1 MIMEIKGKIIVV
13 LPERG
18 GVSQAGKEWMTQEY
32 VLETEDR
39 YPRKMSFSVFGA
51 ERIAQFNIQLG
62 EVLTVKFEID
72 CKEYN
77 GRWYNSIT
85 AWKVERE
92 NQQPV
97 AAEAPAVPPPS
108 SDIFNQ
114 QQNDVP
120 KNDDLP
126 F

>member
-1 MIMEIKGKIIVV
+1 MEIKGKIIVV

-32 VLETEDR
+32 VLETQDR
-39 YPRKMSFSVFGA
+39 YPRKIMFSVFGRD
-51 ERIAQFNIQLG
+51 RIEQFDIHLG
-62 EVLTVKFEID
+62 EVITVKFDID
-72 CKEYN
+72 SKEYN

-85 AWKVERE
+85 AYKVERE

-97 AAEAPAVPPPS
+97 ATEAPAVPPPS

-114 QQNDVP
+114 QQNEGR
-120 KNDDLP
+120 KYLP
-126 F
+126 FGFC

>member
-62 EVLTVKFEID
+62 EKLTVMFDID

-92 NQQPV
+92 EMPAETAAPV
-97 AAEAPAVPPPS
+97 VPPPS

-114 QQNDVP
+114 QQNDEP

>member
-1 MIMEIKGKIIVV
+1 MEIKGKIIAV

-51 ERIAQFNIQLG
+51 DRIAQFNIQLG
-62 EVLTVKFEID
+62 EKLTVMFDID

-92 NQQPV
+92 QQPV
-97 AAEAPAVPPPS
+97 ATAAPAVPPPS
-108 SDIFNQ
+108 SEIFNQ
-114 QQNDVP
+114 QQNDDP
-120 KNDDLP
+120 KKDDLP

>member
-1 MIMEIKGKIIVV
+1 MEIKGKIIVV
-13 LPERG
+13 LPERS

-32 VLETEDR
+32 VLETQDR
-39 YPRKMSFSVFGA
+39 YPRKMMFSVFGRD
-51 ERIAQFNIQLG
+51 RIEQFDIHLG
-62 EVLTVKFEID
+62 EVITVKFDID
-72 CKEYN
+72 SKEYN

-85 AWKVERE
+85 AWQVERE

-97 AAEAPAVPPPS
+97 ATEAPAVPPPS

-114 QQNDVP
+114 QQNDEP

>member
-1 MIMEIKGKIIVV
+1 MEIKGKIIVV
-13 LPERG
+13 LPERS

-32 VLETEDR
+32 VLETQDR
-39 YPRKMSFSVFGA
+39 YPRKIMFSVFGRD
-51 ERIAQFNIQLG
+51 RIEQFDIHLG
-62 EVLTVKFEID
+62 EVITVKFDID
-72 CKEYN
+72 SKEYN

-85 AWKVERE
+85 AWQVERE

-97 AAEAPAVPPPS
+97 ATEAPAVPPPS

-114 QQNDVP
+114 QLNDEP
-120 KNDDLP
+120 KKDDLP

>member
-1 MIMEIKGKIIVV
+1 MEIKGKIIVV

-32 VLETEDR
+32 VLETQDR
-39 YPRKMSFSVFGA
+39 YQRKMMFSVFGRD
-51 ERIAQFNIQLG
+51 RIEQFDIHLG
-62 EVLTVKFEID
+62 EVITVKFDID
-72 CKEYN
+72 SKEYN

-85 AWKVERE
+85 AWQVERE

-97 AAEAPAVPPPS
+97 ATEAPAVPPPS

-114 QQNDVP
+114 QQNDEP
-120 KNDDLP
+120 KKDDLP

>member
-1 MIMEIKGKIIVV
+1 MEIKGKIIAV
-13 LPERG
+13 LPERC

-39 YPRKMSFSVFGA
+39 YPRKMMFSVFGRD
-51 ERIAQFNIQLG
+51 RIEQFDIRVG
-62 EVLTVKFEID
+62 DVITVKFDID

-92 NQQPV
+92 EMP
-97 AAEAPAVPPPS
+97 AETASPAVPPPS

>member
-1 MIMEIKGKIIVV
+1 MEIKGKIIVE

-18 GVSQAGKEWMTQEY
+18 GVSQAGKEWMTKEF

-39 YPRKMSFSVFGA
+39 YPRRMLFSVFGR
-51 ERIAQFNIQLG
+51 ERIEQFNIQLG
-62 EVLTVKFEID
+62 EKLTVMFDID
-72 CKEYN
+72 SKEYN

-97 AAEAPAVPPPS
+97 ATEAPAVPPQS
-108 SDIFNQ
+108 SEIFNQ
-114 QQNDVP
+114 HQNDVP